1 MIEKSV
7 GQLNQES
14 AHTMNQKTLTFED
27 LGVHPSLVDALAE
40 QDISTPFAIQ
50 TLALPDA
57 MEGLDICG
65 KAQTG
70 SGKTLAFC
78 LPILTTIAKAKPMH
92 PTALVLVP
100 TRELANQVVETIK
113 PLAKARGRW
122 ITAVYGGTSMDKQIN
137 EIAQGT
143 DVIIATPGRLI
154 DLIERKKVK
163 LDEIEIVAI
172 DEADQMADMG
182 FLPQVRRIL
191 REVNTNRQTMLFSAT
206 LDGQVGSLIKQF
218 MNEPVSHEVESES
231 ETVET
236 MEHRFLKIHYMDK
249 TKTVAAISETAER
262 VLVFVRTKHMCDRV
276 ANDLKDLGVEARA
289 IHGDLPQPKRER
301 SLKAFMDGKAKV
313 LVGTNVAARGLHI
326 DGVDIV
332 VHFDPP
338 DDPKTYLHRSGRTA
352 RAGESGLVVTLVEWD
367 QVNEVLGIQREAGL
381 DVPIT
386 KMFSNDPRLRNLMDW
401 EPDPEDAPFR
411 LAGSGGSRNL
421 SGRRRRR
428 RM

>member
-1 MIEKSV
+1 
-7 GQLNQES
+7 
-14 AHTMNQKTLTFED
+14 MNQTTVTFGD
-27 LGVHPSLVDALAE
+27 LGVHPALVDALAK
-40 QDISTPFAIQ
+40 QQITSPFAIQ
-50 TLALPDA
+50 TLTLPDA
-57 MEGLDICG
+57 MQGLDVCG

-78 LPILTTIAKAKPMH
+78 LPILTNISKAESKR

-100 TRELANQVVETIK
+100 TRELAGQVVDTIK
-113 PLAKARGRW
+113 PLARARDLW
-122 ITAVYGGTSMDKQIN
+122 VTAVYGGTSMDKQIS
-137 EIAQGT
+137 EITKGT

-154 DLIERKKVK
+154 DLIERKQVFLDKV
-163 LDEIEIVAI
+163 EIVAI

-191 REVNTNRQTMLFSAT
+191 REVTGPHQTMLFSAT
-206 LDGQVGSLIKQF
+206 LDGQVASLIKQY
-218 MNEPVSHEVESES
+218 MQDPINHEVQTASEIVESL
-231 ETVET
+231 
-236 MEHRFLKIHYMDK
+236 EHRFLKVHYMDK
-249 TKTVAAISETAER
+249 TKTVAAIAETANR

-276 ANDLKDLGVEARA
+276 TKDLQDLGVEARA

-301 SLKAFMDGKAKV
+301 ALKAFMDGKATV

-338 DDPKTYLHRSGRTA
+338 DDPKMYLHRSGRTA
-352 RAGESGLVVTLVEWD
+352 RAGESGLAVTLVEWD

-381 DVPIT
+381 NIPIT
-386 KMFSNDPRLRNLMDW
+386 KMFSNDPRLRNLMMW
-401 EPDPEDAPFR
+401 QPDPDDAPFR
-411 LAGSGGSRNL
+411 LAGTGGTRNL

-428 RM
+428 RL

>member
-1 MIEKSV
+1 
-7 GQLNQES
+7 
-14 AHTMNQKTLTFED
+14 MNQTTTTFED
-27 LGVHPSLVDALAE
+27 LGVHPSLVDALAKQNITE
-40 QDISTPFAIQ
+40 PFAIQ

-122 ITAVYGGTSMDKQIN
+122 ITAVYGGTSMEKQIN
-137 EIAQGT
+137 EIAQGS
-143 DVIIATPGRLI
+143 DVVIATPGRLI
-154 DLIERKKVK
+154 DLLERKKVK

-206 LDGQVGSLIKQF
+206 LDGQVGSLINQF
-218 MNEPVSHEVESES
+218 MRDPVNHEVASSSEPI
-231 ETVET
+231 ET

-249 TKTVAAISETAER
+249 TKTVSAIAETADR

-301 SLKAFMDGKAKV
+301 SLKAFMEGKAKV

-386 KMFSNDPRLRNLMDW
+386 KMFSNDPRLRNLTDW

-411 LAGSGGSRNL
+411 LAGSGGTRNL